1 MQNQYMRREHV
12 SWAQVKTATSTTANG
27 YSASPDTI
35 EGVFYIYTSCANVM
49 HAMKVTVQRQL
60 MDQLI
65 HKLTQ

>member
-12 SWAQVKTATSTTANG
+12 SWAQVKTATSMTANG
-27 YSASPDTI
+27 YSASSDNI
-35 EGVFYIYTSCANVM
+35 EGVFYIYISSVNVM
-49 HAMKVTVQRQL
+49 YAIKVTVQRQL